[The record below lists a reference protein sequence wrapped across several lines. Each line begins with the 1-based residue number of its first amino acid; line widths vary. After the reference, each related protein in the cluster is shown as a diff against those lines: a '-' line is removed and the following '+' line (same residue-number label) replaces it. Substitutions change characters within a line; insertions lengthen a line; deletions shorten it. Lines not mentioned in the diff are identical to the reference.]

1 MELNGK
7 AMKKFFLCKL
17 CLIVFG
23 ALLAVQSVQAD
34 LAKAL
39 NCNNDDVPEVCQ
51 GLLIGTI
58 DSLDAIGAY
67 CPDGNTSYGYIIES
81 WKRWVANNSHLS
93 DAPTLLQMRQ
103 VLRELKLAC
112 GK

>member
-1 MELNGK
+1 MN
-7 AMKKFFLCKL
+7 KFILCKL
-17 CLIVFG
+17 CVIVFG
-23 ALLAVQSVQAD
+23 TLLALQTVQAD

-39 NCNNDDVPEVCQ
+39 SCDNDDVPEVCQ

-58 DSLDAIGAY
+58 DSLQAIGAY

-81 WKRWVANNSHLS
+81 WKRWVANNTHIS

-103 VLRELKLAC
+103 VLRELNLAC